1 MAVKCLKKSN
11 EARVQIILQFH
22 QLFIAEV
29 ALGPRP
35 QVNKSARV
43 ALPAM
48 SLQLTQPA

>member
-1 MAVKCLKKSN
+1 MAVKCLNKSN
-11 EARVQIILQFH
+11 EAHVRKTLQFH
-22 QLFIAEV
+22 QLLIAEV

-35 QVNKSARV
+35 QVNNSARV